1 MKKKRRL
8 TDFLHI
14 WSVNRFF
21 VVLPH
26 RRSGGRVVHMGR
38 GRVDG
43 DLRDLGI
50 AEKDDV
56 LSNQRFESAT

>member
-21 VVLPH
+21 WYYSSYFVFMECYCLDPVIQCEQ
-26 RRSGGRVVHMGR
+26 
-38 GRVDG
+38 
-43 DLRDLGI
+43 GI
-50 AEKDDV
+50 EK
-56 LSNQRFESAT
+56 NWKKH